1 MGAALWYRSEANGEI
16 VEIGERVDAE
26 LRRITPME
34 FDRVTHLADVYR
46 TLTPVA
52 GVTGAAAGIAAV
64 TGIVLLATPQ
74 RGRTTA
80 RVSATPWSAMLTL
93 SGRF

>member
-1 MGAALWYRSEANGEI
+1 M
-16 VEIGERVDAE
+16 
-26 LRRITPME
+26 
-34 FDRVTHLADVYR
+34 HLADVYR

-52 GVTGAAAGIAAV
+52 GITGAAAGIATVAGV
-64 TGIVLLATPQ
+64 VLLATRN

-80 RVSATPWSAMLTL
+80 RVSATPSSAMLIL